1 MKLIKR
7 TEVVFKL
14 NQFIGLRVK
23 NNEEILDIHSHN
35 MDDYFYFRSKR
46 H

>member
-14 NQFIGLRVK
+14 NQLIGFREK
-23 NNEEILDIHSHN
+23 KNEEILDIHFHN
-35 MDDYFYFRSKR
+35 MDDYFYFRSNR